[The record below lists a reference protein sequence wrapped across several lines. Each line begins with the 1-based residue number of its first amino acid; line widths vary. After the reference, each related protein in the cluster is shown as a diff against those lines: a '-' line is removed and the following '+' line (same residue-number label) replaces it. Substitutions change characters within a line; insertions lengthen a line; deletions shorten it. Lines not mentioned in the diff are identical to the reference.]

1 MANATT
7 SGDLQLAAAAA
18 GFSLGFGLL
27 TVVRAYKQTRA
38 NRAPSRSVYIYML
51 WGEIL
56 ANLILGILTWLYL
69 KDVVKTT
76 PTLLFFILVFYAL
89 EVQLLMQIIINRIAV
104 IAERRPTATKLKIA
118 TAVIISCINIAV
130 FCIFIPS
137 HMMPPV
143 NQTFVHINRYW
154 DRLSKVL
161 IMLVDAFLNWYFVFT
176 VRARLVKYHGLRKY
190 KPLVSYYTRLG
201 LVSVAMDLML
211 IGLMSLRNHTLF
223 VQFHP
228 VAYMAKLNIEMSMAD
243 MIVKVARTSENDVK
257 PKSTS
262 LGLSGEQSQRPR
274 HPHALHGDDD
284 DMHMGPKNTAVIAHS
299 QPDHAQQEHIQ
310 GISRQ
315 RDVQVYVG
323 DSDSDFRTESI
334 DNGKGRNRSRK
345 NSYESQVPLKDLGR
359 LTEAR

>member
-1 MANATT
+1 MARATT

-18 GFSLGFGLL
+18 GFSLGFGFL

-38 NRAPSRSVYIYML
+38 NRAPSRSMYIYML

-56 ANLILGILTWLYL
+56 ANLILGVLTWLYL

-137 HMMPPV
+137 HMSPPV
-143 NQTFVHINRYW
+143 NQTFVSINKYW

-161 IMLVDAFLNWYFVFT
+161 IMLVDAFLNWYFVYV

-190 KPLVSYYTRLG
+190 KPLVGYYTRLG

-211 IGLMSLRNHTLF
+211 IGLMSLKNPTVF

-243 MIVKVARTSENDVK
+243 MIVKVARTSEHDVK
-257 PKSTS
+257 PKSS
-262 LGLSGEQSQRPR
+262 SQGPYPGQSRS
-274 HPHALHGDDD
+274 HNPHTFHGDDD
-284 DMHMGPKNTAVIAHS
+284 TNIGPKNTAIIAHS
-299 QPDHAQQEHIQ
+299 QLDNAQREDIQ

-315 RDVQVYVG
+315 REVQVYVG
-323 DSDSDFRTESI
+323 DSDSDFRKESMDI
-334 DNGKGRNRSRK
+334 SKENRSRA

>member
-1 MANATT
+1 MASATT

-18 GFSLGFGLL
+18 GFSLGFGWL
-27 TVVRAYKQTRA
+27 TVVRAYKQTKA
-38 NRAPSRSVYIYML
+38 NRAPSRNML

-118 TAVIISCINIAV
+118 TAVVISCINIAV

-143 NQTFVHINRYW
+143 SQTFVSINRYW

-161 IMLVDAFLNWYFVFT
+161 IMLVDAFLNFYFVHV

-201 LVSVAMDLML
+201 LVSVAMDVML
-211 IGLMSLRNHTLF
+211 IGLMSLKNHTLF

-262 LGLSGEQSQRPR
+262 QGLYPSR
-274 HPHALHGDDD
+274 HLRTVRDDDD
-284 DMHMGPKNTAVIAHS
+284 DMNIGPQNTAVIAHS
-299 QPDHAQQEHIQ
+299 RLDNLQQEHIQ

-315 RDVQVYVG
+315 REVQVYVG
-323 DSDSDFRTESI
+323 DSDSEFRTESI
-334 DNGKGRNRSRK
+334 ENSKEQHRSRG
-345 NSYESQVPLKDLGR
+345 NSYESHVPLKDLGR
-359 LTEAR
+359 LPETQ

>member
-18 GFSLGFGLL
+18 GFSLGFGWL

-38 NRAPSRSVYIYML
+38 NRAPARSTYIYML

-56 ANLILGILTWLYL
+56 SNLVLGILTWLYL

-76 PTLLFFILVFYAL
+76 PVLLFFILVFYAL

-104 IAERRPTATKLKIA
+104 IAERRPTATKLKIV
-118 TAVIISCINIAV
+118 TAVLISCVNIVV

-137 HMMPPV
+137 HLMPPV
-143 NQTFVHINRYW
+143 NQTYVHINRYW

-161 IMLVDAFLNWYFVFT
+161 IMLVDAFLNWYFVYV

-190 KPLVSYYTRLG
+190 KPLVAYYTRLG
-201 LVSVAMDLML
+201 LVSVAMDVML

-228 VAYMAKLNIEMSMAD
+228 VAYMVKLNIEMSMAD
-243 MIVKVARTSENDVK
+243 MIVKVARTSENDVR
-257 PKSTS
+257 PKSS
-262 LGLSGEQSQRPR
+262 SQTPFPERSY
-274 HPHALHGDDD
+274 HQHTLHGDDG
-284 DMHMGPKNTAVIAHS
+284 MNIGPKNTAVIGHS
-299 QPDHAQQEHIQ
+299 QLDHIQ
-310 GISRQ
+310 REDIKGINRQ
-315 RDVQVYVG
+315 TEVQVYVG
-323 DSDSDFRTESI
+323 DSDSDFRTDSI
-334 DNGKGRNRSRK
+334 EQGKDQNKSDR
-345 NSYESQVPLKDLGR
+345 NSYESQVPLKDLNR
-359 LTEAR
+359 PTNEQ